1 MGWHYYLNDTGKV
14 IKRLRASNK
23 RRFKRRLK
31 RVREAYANGEMDLD
45 TILRSLANYN
55 GHLER
60 GDTWHLRQRVFGNL
74 AFSRDLAEVR
84 LRSSFGHVTKNRTH

>member
-1 MGWHYYLNDTGKV
+1 MDYVGWHYYLTDTGKV

-31 RVREAYANGEMDLD
+31 WMREAYARGDMELD
-45 TILRSLANYN
+45 AILRSLASYN

-60 GDTWHLRQRVFGNL
+60 GDTWHLRRRVFGNL
-74 AFSRDLAEVR
+74 AFARDSEELQTAPKAED
-84 LRSSFGHVTKNRTH
+84 S

>member
-1 MGWHYYLNDTGKV
+1 MGWHFHLTNTGKV

-31 RVREAYANGEMDLD
+31 RMREAYACGELD
-45 TILRSLANYN
+45 AEPILRSLASYN

-60 GDTWHLRQRVFGNL
+60 GDTWQLRRR
-74 AFSRDLAEVR
+74 AWS
-84 LRSSFGHVTKNRTH
+84 KY